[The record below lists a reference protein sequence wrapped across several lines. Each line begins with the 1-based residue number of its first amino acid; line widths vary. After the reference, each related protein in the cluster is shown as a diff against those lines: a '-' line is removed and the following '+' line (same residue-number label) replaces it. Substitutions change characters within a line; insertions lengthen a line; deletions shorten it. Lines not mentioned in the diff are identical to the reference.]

1 MDKLLR
7 EPGYQSDTL
16 GDVQEFLKEML
27 EMYHYEETLMNS
39 TTQAIHSDIHDLQL
53 QLQKQKKQGF
63 PIHSLGCGLC
73 GEHVAKKCGKIFK
86 FNYSKAGPSQGL
98 KIRGGT
104 YYWVGI
110 ICPLV
115 EIGFTDLLKSGGHMP
130 PPSPRMRRACKVIRV
145 GCFAV

>member
-1 MDKLLR
+1 MNFKLELYPFWLGQFFSKINGFENLLHTCVCSVVDKLLR

-86 FNYSKAGPSQGL
+86 F
-98 KIRGGT
+98 T
-104 YYWVGI
+104 
-110 ICPLV
+110 
-115 EIGFTDLLKSGGHMP
+115 
-130 PPSPRMRRACKVIRV
+130 
-145 GCFAV
+145 

>member
-1 MDKLLR
+1 
-7 EPGYQSDTL
+7 
-16 GDVQEFLKEML
+16 ML

-86 FNYSKAGPSQGL
+86 FNYSKAGPSQSL
-98 KIRGGT
+98 KIRGAHRT
-104 YYWVGI
+104 VVDI
-110 ICPLV
+110 ICLPGELFGQNLV
-115 EIGFTDLLKSGGHMP
+115 GGGGDSPHPPACDSTDTCALIKLLT
-130 PPSPRMRRACKVIRV
+130 
-145 GCFAV
+145 

>member
-73 GEHVAKKCGKIFK
+73 GEHVAKKCGKIFQ
-86 FNYSKAGPSQGL
+86 FTCSK
-98 KIRGGT
+98 
-104 YYWVGI
+104 V
-110 ICPLV
+110 
-115 EIGFTDLLKSGGHMP
+115 M
-130 PPSPRMRRACKVIRV
+130 RV
-145 GCFAV
+145 GCFSASSKWLKT

>member
-86 FNYSKAGPSQGL
+86 FTYVQQSYEGGMLFSLIKVVENLIIKSQFF
-98 KIRGGT
+98 
-104 YYWVGI
+104 
-110 ICPLV
+110 C
-115 EIGFTDLLKSGGHMP
+115 
-130 PPSPRMRRACKVIRV
+130 VIDITT
-145 GCFAV
+145 F

>member
-1 MDKLLR
+1 MIFKLQLYPFLIGTVFSKINGFEKLTTHLCLHSVVDKLLR

-86 FNYSKAGPSQGL
+86 FTYSK
-98 KIRGGT
+98 
-104 YYWVGI
+104 V
-110 ICPLV
+110 
-115 EIGFTDLLKSGGHMP
+115 M
-130 PPSPRMRRACKVIRV
+130 RV
-145 GCFAV
+145 GCFAVSSKWLKI

>member
-1 MDKLLR
+1 MNFKLQLYPFLIGTVFSKINGFEKLTTHLCLHSVVDKLLR

-73 GEHVAKKCGKIFK
+73 GEHVAKKCGKIFQ
-86 FNYSKAGPSQGL
+86 FTYSK
-98 KIRGGT
+98 
-104 YYWVGI
+104 V
-110 ICPLV
+110 
-115 EIGFTDLLKSGGHMP
+115 M
-130 PPSPRMRRACKVIRV
+130 RV
-145 GCFAV
+145 GCFAVSSKWLKI